1 MVGFHFRVALL
12 RGQPPRQ
19 RLAVIVVYHAVQV
32 AHFAVQGEP
41 VSVALVS
48 VARAP
53 HAVQY
58 DPRRIYRST
67 QRPAVDP
74 IDERSAKARGCLRL
88 EFGEFA
94 HEVIAQFII
103 RIERENPFRLN
114 LRETKI
120 ALLCK
125 AVEWSIEAIDL
136 RVTLEYLD
144 RPVDTSAVNDHDT
157 ARPRQ
162 LVEGARDIRRF
173 IERNDQRRDRINH
186 SDVLG
191 ESGNRFMIEHRRE
204 IFDL

>member
-1 MVGFHFRVALL
+1 M
-12 RGQPPRQ
+12 
-19 RLAVIVVYHAVQV
+19 
-32 AHFAVQGEP
+32 
-41 VSVALVS
+41 SVALVS
-48 VARAP
+48 VARTP

-58 DPRRIYRST
+58 DPPRIYRST

-74 IDERSAKARGCLRL
+74 IDERSAKPRGCLRL

-103 RIERENPFRLN
+103 RVERENPFRLN

-144 RPVDTSAVNDHDT
+144 RRVDTSAANDHDT

-162 LVEGARDIRRF
+162 LAGG
-173 IERNDQRRDRINH
+173 
-186 SDVLG
+186 SG
-191 ESGNRFMIEHRRE
+191 EF
-204 IFDL
+204 